1 MAMPK
6 TILKKVKVN
15 SASYETHA
23 VFLTDY
29 GRELRDF
36 NKSQGTTL
44 TNQLEYFKYLAEC
57 YGEKISIIKN
67 ISHCLDPQ
75 GNEDFNALLCELE
88 KREPIILNS

>member
-44 TNQLEYFKYLAEC
+44 TNQLEYFRYLAEC
-57 YGEKISIIKN
+57 YDEKLADIKN
-67 ISHCLDPQ
+67 ISYNLDKD
-75 GNEDFNALLCELE
+75 GGEDFNALLGELE
-88 KREPIILNS
+88 NREPIILNR

>member
-6 TILKKVKVN
+6 IILKKVRVN

-23 VFLTDY
+23 IFLTDY

-36 NKSQGTTL
+36 NKAQGTTL
-44 TNQLEYFKYLAEC
+44 SNQLEYFKYLAEC

-67 ISHCLDPQ
+67 ISHCLDPK
-75 GNEDFNALLCELE
+75 GSEDFNALLGELE
-88 KREPIILNS
+88 NREPMILNS

>member
-23 VFLTDY
+23 IFLTDY

-36 NKSQGTTL
+36 NKAQGTML
-44 TNQLEYFKYLAEC
+44 SNQLEYFKYLAEC

-67 ISHCLDPQ
+67 ISHCLDPN
-75 GNEDFNALLCELE
+75 GSEDFNALLSVLE
-88 KREPIILNS
+88 ERQATILNR